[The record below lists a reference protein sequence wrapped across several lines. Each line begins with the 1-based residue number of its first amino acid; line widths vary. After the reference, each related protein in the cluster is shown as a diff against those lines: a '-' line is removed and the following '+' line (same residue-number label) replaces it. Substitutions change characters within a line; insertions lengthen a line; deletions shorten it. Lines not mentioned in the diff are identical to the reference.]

1 METNQGFLYNTV
13 VLRLAPF
20 MPGDTG
26 KILIAQK
33 DKQSLTIDIYYELKI
48 RPHDH
53 LALQTVLWLGR
64 DIAASSLFQISD

>member
-1 METNQGFLYNTV
+1 METNQGFLYNTD

-33 DKQSLTIDIYYELKI
+33 DKQALTIDIYYELKI
-48 RPHDH
+48 DH
-53 LALQTVLWLGR
+53 MT
-64 DIAASSLFQISD
+64 I